1 MVMAVKW
8 VSACRTSDFDDSQV
22 LRFDSPSGTYA
33 IFRSNNGEYF
43 ATAGYCTHEQAHLSE
58 GLVVD
63 YEIECPRHSGVFDYR
78 TGEAIGAPACVDL
91 RTFPVRVENGLVLIA
106 VDS

>member
-1 MVMAVKW
+1 MVTKW
-8 VSACRTSDFDDSQV
+8 VSACKTADFDDSQV
-22 LRFDSPSGTYA
+22 LRFDSSSGTYA
-33 IFRSNNGEYF
+33 IFRSAKGEYF
-43 ATAGYCTHEQAHLSE
+43 ATYGYCTHEQAHLSE

-91 RTFPVRVENGLVLIA
+91 RTFPVRVEDGLVFIA

>member
-1 MVMAVKW
+1 MVKKW
-8 VSACRTSDFDDSQV
+8 VSACRTSDFDDRQV
-22 LRFDSPSGTYA
+22 LRFDSESRTYA
-33 IFRSNNGEYF
+33 IFRSDEGEYF
-43 ATAGYCTHEQAHLSE
+43 ATSGYCTHEQAHLSE

-63 YEIECPRHSGVFDYR
+63 FEIECPRHSGVFDYR

-91 RTFPVRVENGLVLIA
+91 RTFPVRIEDGLIFIA